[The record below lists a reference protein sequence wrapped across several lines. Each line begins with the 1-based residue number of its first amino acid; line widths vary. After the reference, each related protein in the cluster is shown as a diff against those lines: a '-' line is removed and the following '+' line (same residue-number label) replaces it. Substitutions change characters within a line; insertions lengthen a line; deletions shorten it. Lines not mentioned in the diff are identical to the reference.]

1 MSYLPQ
7 PKVIRRLSAVVV
19 LCLVTAFPA
28 QSKPTTVA
36 EIAQYRGADRQAV
49 LEAGARKEGKIL
61 VYTVGTQ
68 IKPVIKQFE
77 KKYPYIKVELFRAG
91 SAKIARKVVEEY
103 RAGFYKVD
111 GFELA
116 SHGLIIPRNRGILQ
130 PFYSPE
136 TAAYQDDAKEA
147 GGHWVVV
154 RESYTGI
161 GINTKLVS
169 ADKAPKTYEDLLA
182 PQWKNKLS
190 LSGRAST
197 AGNWV
202 GTMLISKGEAFVRK
216 LGKQNIRVYEVS
228 GRALTNLMTSG
239 EVPVS
244 VTTYN
249 SHVLNSNRK
258 GASLEWFAPGP
269 VPVTDTGVAIASK
282 SPHPHATMLLLDYLL
297 TKKAQKSYQK
307 LGYAS
312 ARKDLKNRQTPPKKL
327 YLTNR
332 PNFVTDFE
340 KWVRLYREVFVRRK
354 K

>member
-1 MSYLPQ
+1 MSNVSRSR
-7 PKVIRRLSAVVV
+7 VIARLAGVAV
-19 LCLVTAFPA
+19 LGLVTAVSA
-28 QSKPTTVA
+28 QTKPTTVA
-36 EIAQYRGADRQAV
+36 EIALYRGADRQAV

-61 VYTVGTQ
+61 IYTVGTQ
-68 IKPVIKQFE
+68 IKPVIKEFE

-103 RAGFYKVD
+103 RAGYYKVD

-116 SHGLIIPRNRGILQ
+116 SHGLIIPRDRKILQ

-169 ADKAPKTYEDLLA
+169 AEEAPKTYEDLLA
-182 PQWKNKLS
+182 PRWKNKLA

-202 GTMLISKGEAFVRK
+202 GTLLITKGEAFVRK

-239 EVPVS
+239 EVPIS

-249 SHVLNSNRK
+249 SHVPNSNRK
-258 GASLEWFAPGP
+258 GASLVWFAPGP

-282 SPHPHATMLLLDYLL
+282 APNPHATMLLLDFLL
-297 TKKAQKSYQK
+297 TKESQKLYQK

-312 ARKDLKNRQTPPKKL
+312 ARKDIKNRQTPAKKL
-327 YLTNR
+327 YLTSR

-354 K
+354 